1 MRMVCVALA
10 LLSTAAPANAARV
23 DVASVES
30 SSTLP
35 GSAGV
40 SYEPGHLV
48 DNKQS
53 TVWVEGDTNGSGMGT
68 TVTLHLA
75 QETTL
80 TSMRIWNGNWYTHD
94 FWTRHNRVQ
103 DIEIIFSDESREVH
117 TLGNTKVVELVQ
129 FESPRTTTFV
139 RLRIKSIYRGSTFN
153 DTVLSEVQLFDRNP
167 MGDAQVSSWED
178 STHLEEDGDGSY
190 EPPNMWDGVLDS
202 MWCDSSEGDGTGEW
216 IEFDFGMSERI
227 NAIRLVNGDAY
238 DLMTWMKS
246 NRVTQATLSFSDGS
260 SQQIDVRNSIREQ
273 TVPIRPVTT
282 RRVRL
287 TVTEVKRGSQAAN
300 DPAYDCVCISEAAFV
315 K

>member
-10 LLSTAAPANAARV
+10 LLAVAGPASAARV
-23 DVASVES
+23 EVASVES

-35 GSAGV
+35 GSGGV

-53 TVWVEGDTNGSGMGT
+53 TVWVEGDTSGSGMGT
-68 TVTLHLA
+68 TVTLNLA

-80 TSMRIWNGNWYTHD
+80 TRIRIWNGNWYTQD
-94 FWTRHNRVQ
+94 FWNRHNRVQ
-103 DIEIIFSDESREVH
+103 DIEIIFSDETREVH
-117 TLGNTKVVELVQ
+117 TLANAKEVQEIEL
-129 FESPRTTTFV
+129 ETPRTTTFV
-139 RLRIKSIYRGSTFN
+139 TLRIKSIYRGSTFN
-153 DTVLSEVQLFDRNP
+153 DTVLSEIQLFDRRAES
-167 MGDAQVSSWED
+167 DAQVSSWQD

-227 NAIRLVNGDAY
+227 NAIRVVNGDAY

-246 NRVTQATLSFSDGS
+246 NRVTEATLSFSDGS
-260 SQQIDVRNSIREQ
+260 SQEISLRNSIREQ

-287 TVTEVKRGSQAAN
+287 TVTAVKQGSQAAS